1 MHSKLR
7 LLDTL
12 RSVELPQS
20 ERRVL
25 KRHEYLLTPGLI
37 ENNMYYVEE
46 GALRLYYVSK
56 NAEHDIRFGYTGS
69 IITSLRSFITGA
81 PSEYFIQA
89 IRKTVIVQ
97 VPKKSFYTY
106 IDSDPVLQKEYC
118 LLLEGLAVQQLEREL
133 DILTESPSERFQR
146 VLERSPQLFQEI
158 PLKYIASYLRM
169 TPETLSRLR
178 RKPSASKS

>member
-1 MHSKLR
+1 MQNGLKL
-7 LLDTL
+7 LEAL
-12 RSVELPQS
+12 RSEELLQA
-20 ERRVL
+20 EKRVL
-25 KRHEYLLTPGLI
+25 ARHEYLLTPGLV
-37 ENNMYYVEE
+37 ENNIYYVEE

-89 IRKTVIVQ
+89 IRKTVVIQ
-97 VPKKSFYTY
+97 VPKKSFYSY
-106 IDSDPVLQKEYC
+106 VESDLQLQKEYS

-133 DILTESPSERFQR
+133 DILTESPSERYQR
-146 VLERSPQLFQEI
+146 VLGRSPQLFQEI

-178 RKPSASKS
+178 NK